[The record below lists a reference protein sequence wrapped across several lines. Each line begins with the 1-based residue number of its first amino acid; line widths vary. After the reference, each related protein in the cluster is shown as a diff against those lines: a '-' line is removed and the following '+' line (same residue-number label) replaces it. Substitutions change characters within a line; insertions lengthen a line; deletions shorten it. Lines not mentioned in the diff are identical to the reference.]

1 LPRSA
6 RVAPVHQQREDRG
19 VGNEFV
25 QQSQPFGAQFSA
37 EPAHSGDV
45 LARTVEAGDETGV
58 DRIAAEYEN
67 DWDRRRRRLNRERAV
82 TDRDDHGRLPFDQVR
97 GQRWQPSK
105 LPLTP
110 AEDDLNVL
118 AVDMTV
124 SPRPW
129 WNAATRCADSP
140 GDLLVRNPITR
151 ISDCCARADSGHA
164 AEPPSSVMN
173 WRRFTR
179 SPRRQA

>member
-1 LPRSA
+1 M
-6 RVAPVHQQREDRG
+6 
-19 VGNEFV
+19 

-45 LARTVEAGDETGV
+45 LARTVEAGDETGF

-67 DWDRRRRRLNRERAV
+67 DWDRRRRRLDRERAG

-110 AEDDLNVL
+110 AEGDLNVL
-118 AVDMTV
+118 AVDMTGFAQALV
-124 SPRPW
+124 ERCDEMRQLARRPVGEKPDHRQRRLLRAHSKRPRDG
-129 WNAATRCADSP
+129 R
-140 GDLLVRNPITR
+140 
-151 ISDCCARADSGHA
+151 A
-164 AEPPSSVMN
+164 AEQRDEIAPFHGLPPDRPELCCHGA
-173 WRRFTR
+173 RRASR
-179 SPRRQA
+179 WES